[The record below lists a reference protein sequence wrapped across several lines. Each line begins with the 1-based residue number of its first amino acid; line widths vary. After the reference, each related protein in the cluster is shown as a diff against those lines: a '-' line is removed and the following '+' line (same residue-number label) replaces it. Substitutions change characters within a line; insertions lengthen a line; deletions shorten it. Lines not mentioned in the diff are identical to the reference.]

1 MTDSNYDDII
11 NLPHHVSRRHPQM
24 SLYSRAAQFAPFAA
38 LSGYEEAIAETARC
52 TVREAEL
59 IEDDRQLLDRK
70 LSCLSS
76 RLTEHPVVSITYFQ
90 PDMKKSGGKYM
101 IATGIVR
108 EIDERGRMIRMD
120 DGKLICI
127 DTIAAMESEVFAPDG
142 DQLSENGPAVLSW

>member
-1 MTDSNYDDII
+1 
-11 NLPHHVSRRHPQM
+11 
-24 SLYSRAAQFAPFAA
+24 
-38 LSGYEEAIAETARC
+38 
-52 TVREAEL
+52 
-59 IEDDRQLLDRK
+59 
-70 LSCLSS
+70 
-76 RLTEHPVVSITYFQ
+76 
-90 PDMKKSGGKYM
+90 M

>member
-11 NLPHHVSRRHPQM
+11 NLHHHVSRRHPQM

-59 IEDDRQLLDRK
+59 MEDDRQLLDRK

-76 RLTEHPVVSITYFQ
+76 SLTEHPVVSITYFQ

-108 EIDERGRMIRMD
+108 EIDER
-120 DGKLICI
+120 I

>member
-1 MTDSNYDDII
+1 M
-11 NLPHHVSRRHPQM
+11 
-24 SLYSRAAQFAPFAA
+24 
-38 LSGYEEAIAETARC
+38 
-52 TVREAEL
+52 
-59 IEDDRQLLDRK
+59 EDDRQLLDRK

-142 DQLSENGPAVLSW
+142 DQLSENGPAVLSG